1 MSSQEALAAH
11 NKYRGMAVSK
21 NGVQNMLKM
30 VWDPE
35 VAKIAQRWAEN
46 CKTEHDGNRERFI
59 PGEFKLTWNSG
70 HSYIAEF
77 LN

>member
-1 MSSQEALAAH
+1 
-11 NKYRGMAVSK
+11 MAVSK

-46 CKTEHDGNRERFI
+46 CKTEHDENRERFI
-59 PGEFKLTWNSG
+59 PGEFKLT
-70 HSYIAEF
+70 
-77 LN
+77 

>member
-1 MSSQEALAAH
+1 
-11 NKYRGMAVSK
+11 MAVSK

-59 PGEFKLTWNSG
+59 PGEFKLTCIEIQDTHILQN
-70 HSYIAEF
+70 F
-77 LN
+77 